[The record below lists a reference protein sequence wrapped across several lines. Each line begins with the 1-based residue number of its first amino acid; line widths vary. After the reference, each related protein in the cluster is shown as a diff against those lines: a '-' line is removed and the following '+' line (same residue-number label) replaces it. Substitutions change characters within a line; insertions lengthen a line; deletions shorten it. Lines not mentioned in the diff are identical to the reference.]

1 MSTENPQ
8 PLGRSLYR
16 CVEAMSNEPLPNS
29 EFILYQTKDGCS
41 RIQCGLANCA
51 KGELAA
57 QATIKSHLIVGLE
70 GALA

>member
-1 MSTENPQ
+1 MCDEPMPQ
-8 PLGRSLYR
+8 
-16 CVEAMSNEPLPNS
+16 S
-29 EFILYQTKDGCS
+29 EVVLYQTKDGCS